1 MIDFHSHLVPGVDD
15 GASSLDEALA
25 ALAEMRAQGVHTVVT
40 TPHLGASLAATDPAA
55 HASYLAAV
63 EEAYARLA
71 EAAASAVPD
80 LRLARGFEVMLDT
93 PKPDFSDPRVRL
105 AGTRS
110 VLVEFPFMNVPPNV
124 SNVLFEVRMD
134 GWAAVIAHPER
145 YANLQSAAEAEGW
158 RRSGARLQ
166 VNHGSLLG
174 KYGPA
179 ARDHAVALLRA
190 GLVDYLSSDYHA
202 RGACHAAAGRAEAA
216 RLLGEERAEL
226 LTETNPARL
235 LAGQAPLEVPPVA
248 QEKRPFWSRLL
259 GR

>member
-25 ALAEMRAQGVHTVVT
+25 GLGEMRAQGVHTVVT
-40 TPHLGASLAATDPAA
+40 TPHLGASLAATDPEA

-63 EEAYARLA
+63 DAAFDALA
-71 EAAASAVPD
+71 EAAARAYPD
-80 LRLARGFEVMLDT
+80 VHLERGFEVMLDT
-93 PKPDFSDPRVRL
+93 PRPDFADPRVRL
-105 AGTRS
+105 AGTRA

-124 SNVLFEVRMD
+124 SGVLFEVGMG
-134 GWAAVIAHPER
+134 GWAAVVAHPER
-145 YANLQSAAEAEGW
+145 YGNLQDPSEAEGW
-158 RRSGARLQ
+158 RRAGARLQ

-174 KYGPA
+174 KYGPQ
-179 ARDHAVALLRA
+179 ARDRAVALLRR

-202 RGACHAAAGRAEAA
+202 RGSCHVAAGRAEAA
-216 RLLGEERAEL
+216 RLVGEERAAL

-235 LAGQAPLEVPPVA
+235 LEGRPPLPVPPCA
-248 QEKRPFWSRLL
+248 DERRPFWSRLL